1 LQEALDLRDEG
12 VFKAASGLA
21 GGVARRGETCGAL
34 TGGIMAICQVV
45 GREGIEDR
53 EQYQKAM
60 EPCGAMY
67 LKFKDEVGH
76 TICSEIHKI
85 LYGKSFNL
93 YEQESREA
101 FKTAGGQAP
110 EGCPEVCRKAAKIA
124 ARVIIDLRNDPKGR

>member
-45 GREGIEDR
+45 GREVIEDS

-60 EPCGAMY
+60 EPCGVMY

-101 FKTAGGQAP
+101 FKTAGGYAP